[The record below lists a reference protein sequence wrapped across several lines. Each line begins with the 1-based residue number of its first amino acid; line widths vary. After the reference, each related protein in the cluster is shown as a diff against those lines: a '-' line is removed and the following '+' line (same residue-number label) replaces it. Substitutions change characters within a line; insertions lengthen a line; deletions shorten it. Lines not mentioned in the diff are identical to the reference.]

1 MQPEIWYESQVVRR
15 ELPWEQALEFYQND
29 YPGRGNEGELKRI
42 VSQHRTADGKIAE
55 ETFMKK
61 GCMLWQVN
69 R

>member
-15 ELPWEQALEFYQND
+15 ELPWEQALVFYQND
-29 YPGRGNEGELKRI
+29 YQGRENEAELKRI
-42 VSQHRTADGKIAE
+42 VSQHRTAGGNVVE
-55 ETFMKK
+55 EIFMKK